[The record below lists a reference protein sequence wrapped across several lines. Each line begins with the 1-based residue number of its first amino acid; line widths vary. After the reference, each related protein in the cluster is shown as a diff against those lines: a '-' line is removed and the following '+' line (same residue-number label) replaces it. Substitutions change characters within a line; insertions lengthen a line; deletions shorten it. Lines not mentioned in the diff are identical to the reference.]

1 MWRRKF
7 RVTPEI
13 FFNDYVRY
21 VSQRPHRE
29 QRRRIDRKK
38 IGRKKIK
45 AAPSGEG
52 RRGDG
57 RSVARWT
64 YPERLRREAHFVQ
77 CNVIVCI

>member
-1 MWRRKF
+1 VMS
-7 RVTPEI
+7 I
-13 FFNDYVRY
+13 YSGQNDA
-21 VSQRPHRE
+21 QN
-29 QRRRIDRKK
+29 
-38 IGRKKIK
+38 K

>member
-1 MWRRKF
+1 MITCVVF
-7 RVTPEI
+7 P
-13 FFNDYVRY
+13 NDHTGNSDGEAIEKNRA
-21 VSQRPHRE
+21 Q
-29 QRRRIDRKK
+29 
-38 IGRKKIK
+38 KIK

>member
-1 MWRRKF
+1 MITCVVF
-7 RVTPEI
+7 P
-13 FFNDYVRY
+13 NDNTGNSNGEAISVK
-21 VSQRPHRE
+21 SSAQ
-29 QRRRIDRKK
+29 
-38 IGRKKIK
+38 IK

>member
-1 MWRRKF
+1 MITCVVF
-7 RVTPEI
+7 P
-13 FFNDYVRY
+13 NDHTGN
-21 VSQRPHRE
+21 SDGE
-29 QRRRIDRKK
+29 SIAKK
-38 IGRKKIK
+38 SGAKIK

>member
-1 MWRRKF
+1 MITCVVF
-7 RVTPEI
+7 P
-13 FFNDYVRY
+13 NDNTGN
-21 VSQRPHRE
+21 SNGWP
-29 QRRRIDRKK
+29 DCKK
-38 IGRKKIK
+38 LAAQIK

>member
-1 MWRRKF
+1 MITCVVF
-7 RVTPEI
+7 P
-13 FFNDYVRY
+13 NDHTGNSDGESIAKNRA
-21 VSQRPHRE
+21 Q
-29 QRRRIDRKK
+29 
-38 IGRKKIK
+38 KIK

>member
-1 MWRRKF
+1 MITGAVFPNNNTGNSDR
-7 RVTPEI
+7 EA
-13 FFNDYVRY
+13 VREN
-21 VSQRPHRE
+21 SRA
-29 QRRRIDRKK
+29 
-38 IGRKKIK
+38 KIK

-52 RRGDG
+52 RRGNG